1 MSSEHVR
8 EELLS
13 GFLKVEKGLN
23 GERIKNWVS
32 SELENENRGAL
43 AAIVFYGACLREI
56 ITRGVDDPVQAHLV
70 AVAILSLFGEEDF
83 ERVLYYLVGKSL
95 PTKVGEMIDYYK
107 QNLQADTVN
116 SLNTLK
122 NIQVEIGFNE
132 DYNNFDDDEFDSNF
146 DDIDDNTN

>member
-43 AAIVFYGACLREI
+43 AAMVFYGACLREI

>member
-1 MSSEHVR
+1 MSSERVR
-8 EELLS
+8 DELLN
-13 GFLKVEKGLN
+13 GFLKAEKGLN
-23 GERIKNWVS
+23 GGRIKNWVS

-43 AAIVFYGACLREI
+43 AAMVFYGACLREI